1 MKALYDYRAQ
11 RFDELSF
18 CKHAIINNVTKR
30 SSGWWRGDYGGKKQH
45 WFPANFTQEI
55 YLNTDYSN
63 NQNYSTDE
71 SNRQNDPGNSGSFD
85 LVGANITRY
94 QSSAMINQCNNSK
107 IGLLHMF
114 KITRTTPN
122 QQLIIGHKDL
132 NELQDWISKL
142 QDCASLKAQKSNSYA
157 MEKNF
162 RIAHELSN
170 LIIYCRAVQFMP
182 ERIGNFTEMSSFPE
196 TKIEKFLS
204 PNMCS
209 FLLSYNEKQFTRVY
223 PKGSRIDSSNYD
235 PIKLWNVGIQMAA
248 LNYQTPDRSMQLNQA
263 KFQLV
268 NGACGYVLRPEF
280 MFDKAFTPYDINFI
294 TDTMDTWILSVQIIY
309 ARHLTKNKGRGG
321 VISPFIEVEIIG
333 VDCDSTKCKTATISN
348 YR

>member
-1 MKALYDYRAQ
+1 MYDYRAQ

-18 CKHAIINNVTKR
+18 CKHAIINNVTKH

-45 WFPANFTQEI
+45 WFPAIFTQEI
-55 YLNTDYSN
+55 YINADNSNTELNK
-63 NQNYSTDE
+63 QNS
-71 SNRQNDPGNSGSFD
+71 PGNKGFFN
-85 LVGANITRY
+85 LVGASICRY
-94 QSSAMINQCNNSK
+94 DSLNMINQSNNSK
-107 IGLLHMF
+107 SGIFHMF
-114 KITRTTPN
+114 KLFTSD
-122 QQLIIGHKDL
+122 QQLIIGHKDS
-132 NELQDWISKL
+132 NELQEWINKL
-142 QDCASLKAQKSNSYA
+142 QECTSLKAHKSNSYEI
-157 MEKNF
+157 EKNF

-235 PIKLWNVGIQMAA
+235 PIKLWNIGIQMAA
-248 LNYQTPDRSMQLNQA
+248 LNYQTPDRAMQLNQA
-263 KFQLV
+263 KFQLI

-280 MFDKAFTPYDINFI
+280 MFDKSFNPYDINI
-294 TDTMDTWILSVQIIY
+294 LTETMDTWILSLKIIY
-309 ARHLTKNKGRGG
+309 ARHLTKNKCRGG
-321 VISPFIEVEIIG
+321 VISPFIEVEIVG
-333 VDCDSTKCKTATISN
+333 VDCDTTKFKTTTISN
-348 YR
+348 FQ